1 MGGDVGKVVKT
12 AVVAAAIATGVG
24 LVLTPTLVA
33 GATFAGMSGTLA
45 YFAGSF
51 AVNAALGAVG
61 SALSSKPEA
70 NTSVA
75 ELQGRT
81 VMTKQSIVSRKIV
94 YGEVKTSG
102 AIVFLETT
110 NNNQDLHVC
119 VTLAGHEI
127 QAVDSVFLMTRK

>member
-12 AVVAAAIATGVG
+12 AVIAAAVATGVG

-61 SALSSKPEA
+61 SALASKPEA

-94 YGEVKTSG
+94 YGEKNIGRDRVPGDNQRQRRSSRLRHFGG
-102 AIVFLETT
+102 A
-110 NNNQDLHVC
+110 
-119 VTLAGHEI
+119 
-127 QAVDSVFLMTRK
+127 